1 MSEWRSGLCGHA
13 HLPFYERRK
22 IMGRIMLATSAST
35 DEEYGGN
42 IEPVVTSGEA
52 TIQITVNSTSYIT
65 WVKKGNVVD
74 VEISLDGIS
83 GVGSTDVI
91 ATGLPKAVYNTTKGY
106 AFKRIV
112 NGTDGGVDAR
122 VLLQNNG
129 NEARLVNYYGR
140 RIEDGK
146 SYEGNFM
153 YIAE

>member
-1 MSEWRSGLCGHA
+1 
-13 HLPFYERRK
+13 
-22 IMGRIMLATSAST
+22 MGRIVLATSPTT

-42 IEPVVTSGEA
+42 IEPVVTSGKA
-52 TIQITVNSTSYIT
+52 TLQITTNDSSYIT

-74 VEISLDGIS
+74 VEVSLDGIS
-83 GVGSTDVI
+83 GVSSTDVI
-91 ATGLPKAVYNTTKGY
+91 ATGLPKAVYNTTEGF

-129 NEARLVNYYGR
+129 DEAQLVNYYGR
-140 RIEDGK
+140 RVQDGK